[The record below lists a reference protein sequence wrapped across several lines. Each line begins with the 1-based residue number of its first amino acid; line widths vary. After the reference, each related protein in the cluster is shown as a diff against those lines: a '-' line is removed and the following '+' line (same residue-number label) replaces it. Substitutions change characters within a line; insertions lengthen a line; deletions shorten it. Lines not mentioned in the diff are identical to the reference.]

1 MENRPKEGFQGVAF
15 GVMDGVILALG
26 VITGLSVLENRF
38 ILFLSLLAT
47 GIADA
52 FGNAA
57 GMHVEEETEKDHGR
71 KEVWTSTISAFFS
84 TFFVFILLIIPIL
97 ILPLALAVTV
107 SWLLGIILL
116 TLLGVKVAEIRGW
129 NSSKIIIE
137 YVLWGIAVS
146 VASYLL
152 ISGVKGLSLGL

>member
-1 MENRPKEGFQGVAF
+1 MENRAKEGFQGIAF

-26 VITGLSVLENRF
+26 VITGLSVLENRS

-47 GIADA
+47 GLADA

-71 KEVWTSTISAFFS
+71 KEVWISTISAFFS
-84 TFFVFILLIIPIL
+84 TFFVFLLLLIPIL
-97 ILPLALAVTV
+97 ILPLTLAVAA
-107 SWLLGIILL
+107 SWILGIALL
-116 TLLGVKVAEIRGW
+116 TMLGIKVAVIRQW
-129 NSSKIIIE
+129 NSSSIVIE

-146 VASYLL
+146 VASYLM
-152 ISGVKGLSLGL
+152 ISGVKSLSLI